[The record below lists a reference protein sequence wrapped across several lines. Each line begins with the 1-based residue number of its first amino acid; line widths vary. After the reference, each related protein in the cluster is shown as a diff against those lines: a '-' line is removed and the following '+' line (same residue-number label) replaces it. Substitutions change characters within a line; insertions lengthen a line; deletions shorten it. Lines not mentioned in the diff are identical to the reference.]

1 MPLVDEATRTVLAQ
15 LGGNRRGRLLTA
27 AFNTGV
33 DMARSAA
40 RGLHGLWL
48 EITGFFFLVFAA
60 LGAVALWRESQAPQA
75 NSTRLFLTSAFTLMF
90 AWFGVTSFRRARQK
104 R

>member
-1 MPLVDEATRTVLAQ
+1 VDLARQLV
-15 LGGNRRGRLLTA
+15 GSRRGRLLAA
-27 AFNTGV
+27 AFDAGLGF
-33 DMARSAA
+33 ARSAA

-48 EITGFFFLVFAA
+48 EITGFFFLVFAG
-60 LGAVALWRESQAPQA
+60 LGAVALWREAQAPA
-75 NSTRLFLTSAFTLMF
+75 SNSTRLLLTLAFTLMF

>member
-1 MPLVDEATRTVLAQ
+1 MDEATRTVLTH
-15 LGGNRRGRLLTA
+15 LGGRRRGRLLAA
-27 AFNTGV
+27 AFDAGLGV
-33 DMARSAA
+33 ARSAV

-48 EITGFFFLVFAA
+48 EVTGFFFLVFAG
-60 LGAVALWRESQAPQA
+60 LGAVALWRESQAPEG
-75 NSTRLFLTSAFTLMF
+75 NSVRLLFTLAFTLMF